1 MPCASRIWKQLP
13 AGRCSGSRADS
24 ASGCDWPWRWQG
36 IRSSWSWTS
45 PLRRWTCWP
54 DGRSGNEP
62 GPRSRRGG
70 LSCSPPT
77 SWRRPTRWPTGWWS
91 SPGVAWSPTGTL
103 SRSKPERRNREILIF
118 RLGIPAAIYLILIAV
133 QDRPGG
139 AEGGVPWQTG
149 RMVALA
155 GLAAVMSG
163 LAAGPSLGEE
173 GGNGRPGQ
181 LRVTPMR
188 PSAAVVYKIVV
199 AMSFALPAIAL
210 VAAIGGLT
218 ADIALSAG
226 QWAQVIGLMW
236 IATALVAAV
245 GTLIGLTFGAE
256 SAQNATTLA
265 FVVLW
270 LLGGIFTSPVNMPA
284 VLVAWTAGAGALAA
298 LAWRR
303 VMSR

>member
-1 MPCASRIWKQLP
+1 MLRYIWLEAKRQ
-13 AGRCSGSRADS
+13 
-24 ASGCDWPWRWQG
+24 W
-36 IRSSWSWTS
+36 
-45 PLRRWTCWP
+45 
-54 DGRSGNEP
+54 
-62 GPRSRRGG
+62 
-70 LSCSPPT
+70 
-77 SWRRPTRWPTGWWS
+77 
-91 SPGVAWSPTGTL
+91 
-103 SRSKPERRNREILIF
+103 RNREILIF

-133 QDRPGG
+133 QDQPGG
-139 AEGGVPWQTG
+139 REGGVPWQTG

-173 GGNGRPGQ
+173 RGNGWLRQ

-188 PSAAVVYKIVV
+188 PSAAVVAKIVV

-210 VAAIGGLT
+210 VAAIGRLT

-236 IATALVAAV
+236 IATAPVAAV

-270 LLGGIFTSPVNMPA
+270 LLGGIFTSPANMPNALAAVSRTLPSYGLVELGWSIAGGDTVPASAVA